1 MNQTKKVFSDLILNH
16 LKDGV
21 YFGKKVF
28 RDEGIQRPIGR
39 NLTFFDKWPVG

>member
-28 RDEGIQRPIGR
+28 RDEGIQRPTA
-39 NLTFFDKWPVG
+39 NWPKPDIF